1 MNFAKPIRNWKFLL
15 PPYVP
20 QIAVNMCIVRNRAVV
35 VPGVPCETA
44 LVDNAVVWWRGV
56 GMALVAAVLGVGQ
69 SRSMTICG
77 CPPNLLLG

>member
-1 MNFAKPIRNWKFLL
+1 MMNFAKPIRKWKFLH

-20 QIAVNMCIVRNRAVV
+20 CIVRNRVVV

-56 GMALVAAVLGVGQ
+56 GMALLAAVLGV
-69 SRSMTICG
+69 
-77 CPPNLLLG
+77 